1 MSTWTN
7 GVSSARH
14 GSGCDGCQGSQLLLI
29 KSTNFVLCDERL
41 LVWASSRRR
50 ARQSLRFGPEGRN
63 AQKTCGQDGGVP
75 RTVVMCERIDDLD
88 TAGGN
93 KKRQFFRTRRG
104 KPGKGAETSF
114 PKALLPSSWTRE
126 N

>member
-1 MSTWTN
+1 M
-7 GVSSARH
+7 SSARH

-29 KSTNFVLCDERL
+29 KSTYFVLCDERL

-50 ARQSLRFGPEGRN
+50 ARQSLRFGPEGRD
-63 AQKTCGQDGGVP
+63 AQTTSGQDVGVP
-75 RTVVMCERIDDLD
+75 RTVVLRERIEDLG
-88 TAGGN
+88 TAEGN
-93 KKRQFFRTRRG
+93 KKWQFLWTRRG